1 MKRIRFYV
9 AGTFFVYCVISFIGP
24 GFAGEENTDVIVV
37 RKSAG
42 GIYSIGSEDISY
54 FAPGQSALGAA
65 GLLPLE
71 GDFKGAGGDGQADF
85 SSRGGGFESLAV
97 TLDGQ
102 RINDPQTGHYTCDI
116 PMTAFDIER
125 VDLTG
130 PSEQTAGGAVSGGLD
145 FRRRLPLEN
154 ENRVSGS
161 FGSHAL
167 SAGSFSFTRG
177 NGESGARV
185 SVLKRRSS
193 GFREDTAF
201 ENNIVTFSGLLRG
214 DNTALKADWGYQDKY
229 FGACD
234 FYTPGKGY
242 LSDERTRTHLADIS
256 FALEKENMSFKP
268 SFLWRRHYDT
278 FQLDR
283 TKLRSAYINHHH
295 TDVLRPGVEFS
306 LKGDNGGR
314 FSSGA
319 EYNSER
325 IVSQSLGDHNREI
338 PAFWMTAD
346 SAPLGNLSASAKAR
360 VDSPDKGDDILSA
373 GFNLAYALS
382 GIYSLKGAVSVDGRL
397 PSFTELYYLDPTT
410 AGSEN
415 LKSPRS
421 VTYEAALERSVP
433 GLNWQ
438 AGVFYRSEKDSI
450 DWIKRGVAQSSW
462 QAENLSRLDT
472 SGLEGRF
479 RSALSDICAFSW
491 DYAYAVRMK
500 HEPDIIYKYGPGYT
514 RHLSNALIDF
524 ALPFGTQTFALK
536 YTKKPGRD
544 PWITADVILRRRLN
558 KQTALFCSVSNLFN
572 SEYQDIEGVPR
583 PGRWIE
589 AGCEVYW

>member
-1 MKRIRFYV
+1 MKGIRFF
-9 AGTFFVYCVISFIGP
+9 ATGAFFVYCVISFIRP
-24 GFAGEENTDVIVV
+24 AFAGEENTDVIVV

-54 FAPGQSALGAA
+54 FAPGQSALGVT

-71 GDFKGAGGDGQADF
+71 SDFKGAGGDGQADF
-85 SSRGGGFESLAV
+85 SLRGGGFESLAV
-97 TLDGQ
+97 TVDGQ

-116 PMTAFDIER
+116 PLTAADIER
-125 VDLTG
+125 LDLTG
-130 PSEQTAGGAVSGGLD
+130 PAEQTAGGAVSGGMD

-154 ENRVSGS
+154 ENRVAGS

-167 SAGSFSFTRG
+167 SSGAFSFTRG

-229 FGACD
+229 FGAYD

-242 LSDERTRTHLADIS
+242 LSDERTRTHLADVS
-256 FALEKENMSFKP
+256 FALEKENMSVKP

-283 TKLRSAYINHHH
+283 TKLRSTYLNHHR
-295 TDVLRPGVEFS
+295 TDILRPGMEFS
-306 LKGDNGGR
+306 LAGANGGK

-325 IVSQSLGDHNREI
+325 IVSQSLGNHNREI
-338 PAFWMTAD
+338 PAFWMTLD
-346 SAPLGNLSASAKAR
+346 SAPLGDFSASAKAR
-360 VDSPDKGDDILSA
+360 VDSPDKGDDILST

-421 VTYEAALERSVP
+421 VTYEAALERSVT
-433 GLNWQ
+433 GFNWQ
-438 AGVFYRSEKDSI
+438 AGVFYRSEKDTI
-450 DWIKRGVAQSSW
+450 DWIKRSSGQSVW

-479 RSALSDICAFSW
+479 RAALSEICALSW

-500 HEPDIIYKYGPGYT
+500 HEPGIIYKYGPGYT
-514 RHLSNALIDF
+514 RHLSNALLDLV
-524 ALPFGTQTFALK
+524 LPSGTQTFALK

-558 KQTALFCSVSNLFN
+558 KQATLFCSVSNLFN

-589 AGCEVYW
+589 AGCEVIW